1 VKSSQIQ
8 RAPLVGATRQRQR
21 RRDAGADH
29 RASAVPESQVY
40 AVLDL
45 NAHPLRSP
53 TNLGSPNPLHRR
65 RAGRRACVSDNGTEL
80 TSVAILKW
88 SEASGVAL
96 HYTAPGRPQQNAF
109 AESFIGRLRDEYL
122 YETLFASLPH
132 VPHRARHLARRQRP
146 HSALASRT
154 TEEFRTGTLPLRPTP
169 AAAKTS
175 TQDSTLDWVEV
186 GLRSL
191 AYASTGPF
199 DRASEARRRYQR
211 QTLGVRS
218 RRSIAIQ
225 LGILVLQRVSR
236 LCDPGQS

>member
-1 VKSSQIQ
+1 MFVQFRIALLVSSVPLSETQLLGRPRRAITASSSLATRAPDNEVSGISARLSRVKSSQIQ

-88 SEASGVAL
+88 SEASSVAL

-122 YETLFASLPH
+122 YETLFVSLPH
-132 VPHRARHLARRQRP
+132 VPHRARHLVRRQQRDAP
-146 HSALASRT
+146 T
-154 TEEFRTGTLPLRPTP
+154 FRACQPDNG
-169 AAAKTS
+169 
-175 TQDSTLDWVEV
+175 
-186 GLRSL
+186 
-191 AYASTGPF
+191 
-199 DRASEARRRYQR
+199 
-211 QTLGVRS
+211 GVPNRH
-218 RRSIAIQ
+218 IAIAANASSGQ
-225 LGILVLQRVSR
+225 NFN
-236 LCDPGQS
+236 PGLYS